1 MLKNYRF
8 YAFAA
13 VVCQL
18 LTAFLHSL
26 SFFKGPVASN
36 EQEKQMLDLMMNYKM
51 DMGMGM
57 MRSMFSLVTS
67 LSACMTLLCF
77 FGGMLNFYL
86 LKSNVENSV
95 LKGVMGIN
103 ALIFGVG
110 TIIMIVFAFMPPI
123 VCFALIFL
131 FSFLAFLLLPKTKV
145 EN

>member
-36 EQEKQMLDLMMNYKM
+36 DQEKQMLDLMMNYKM

-57 MRSMFSLVTS
+57 MRSMYSLFNS
-67 LSACMTLLCF
+67 LSACMTLICF
-77 FGGMLNFYL
+77 LGGLVNLFL
-86 LKSNVENSV
+86 LRSMVASPV
-95 LKGVMGIN
+95 IKGVMGIN
-103 ALIFGVG
+103 AFIFGVG
-110 TIIMIVFAFMPPI
+110 TIIMIVFAFFPPI

-131 FSFLAFLLLPKTKV
+131 FSFLAFLMVPKTKV
-145 EN
+145 GN